1 MRIRLYATLRPLA
14 GGKHADVPVE
24 AGETVRTAL
33 IRLVNLYPGLEG
45 EILTEDRQS
54 LLPHVQV
61 FISGESVRH
70 LQGLE
75 TRLEETADMAIFPPV
90 AGG

>member
-14 GGKHADVPVE
+14 GGKHADVPV
-24 AGETVRTAL
+24 APGETVRTAL
-33 IRLVNLYPGLEG
+33 TRLIALYPGLEG
-45 EILTEDRQS
+45 EILTKDQQS

-61 FISGESVRH
+61 FIGGESVRH
-70 LQGLE
+70 MQGLE
-75 TRLEETADMAIFPPV
+75 TVLEEAADMAIFPPV